1 MTGVGA
7 TRPRSARTRERAGTM
22 QRACATPYAA
32 FISGVV
38 MSQAPAHIVK
48 ILHDCERLARLS
60 DRIVKVGPLNLGL
73 DSALALLPI
82 GGGLYTIGLGGWLL
96 YKGWKAKASPA
107 TLARMA
113 AYVGVD
119 ALTAAVPVLGSAVDM
134 LFPGHILA
142 VRALRGDLERQHG
155 PIAAESTRRWGRW
168 SAFAESL
175 RGRATA

>member
-1 MTGVGA
+1 MG
-7 TRPRSARTRERAGTM
+7 
-22 QRACATPYAA
+22 
-32 FISGVV
+32 
-38 MSQAPAHIVK
+38 QAPAHIVK

-96 YKGWKAKASPA
+96 YMGWKADAAPV

-119 ALTAAVPVLGSAVDM
+119 ALTAEVPLLGAAVDM

-142 VRALRGDLERQHG
+142 VRALRGDLERRYG
-155 PIAAESTRRWGRW
+155 PIAAADTGRW
-168 SAFAESL
+168 KSWAAFAEGF
-175 RGRATA
+175 RGKAAARV